1 MNKTRLLNHDEINL
15 KLDRMAWQILESHVK
30 SNLIILVGLIDRG
43 ATLAE
48 KLKNIIEKHSD
59 TKVILSPIDLDKS
72 SPLNSKITMNNSNVL
87 KDNPVVLVDDV
98 LNSGVTLAAALKE
111 VLKYMP
117 KSVMTAVL
125 ANRAHHK
132 FPIQANFVGLS
143 LSTTLK
149 DHILY
154 EEKDGKMSV
163 YLI

>member
-30 SNLIILVGLIDRG
+30 SNLIILVGLINRG

-72 SPLNSKITMNNSNVL
+72 SPLNSKITMDNSNVL

-154 EEKDGKMSV
+154 EEKNGKMSV

>member
-1 MNKTRLLNHDEINL
+1 MNKTCLLNHDEINL
-15 KLDRMAWQILESHVK
+15 RLDRIAWQILENHVD
-30 SNLIILVGLIDRG
+30 SDSIVLVGLVDRG
-43 ATLAE
+43 AIIAE
-48 KLKNIIEKHSD
+48 KLKKIIEKNDSV
-59 TKVILSPIDLDKS
+59 KVLLSPIHIDKN
-72 SPLNSKITMNNSNVL
+72 SPLNSEIKIDHSEYLN
-87 KDNPVVLVDDV
+87 DNPIILVDDV

-111 VLKYMP
+111 VLKYIP

-143 LSTTLK
+143 LSTTMK

>member
-30 SNLIILVGLIDRG
+30 SNLIILVGLINRG

-72 SPLNSKITMNNSNVL
+72 SPLNSKITMDNSNVL

>member
-48 KLKNIIEKHSD
+48 KLKNIIEKHSY
-59 TKVILSPIDLDKS
+59 TKVILSPIDLDKI
-72 SPLNSKITMNNSNVL
+72 SPLNSKITMDNSNVL

>member
-1 MNKTRLLNHDEINL
+1 MNKTCLLNHDEINL
-15 KLDRMAWQILESHVK
+15 RLDRIAWQILEHHVE
-30 SNLIILVGLIDRG
+30 SNCIILVGLVDRG
-43 ATLAE
+43 AILAD
-48 KLKNIIEKHSD
+48 KLKNIIEKNAD
-59 TKVILSPIDLDKS
+59 IKVLLSPIHIDKS
-72 SPLNSKITMNNSNVL
+72 SPLNSDIIIDNQEYL
-87 KDNPVVLVDDV
+87 KDNPVILVDDV

-111 VLKYMP
+111 VLKHIP
-117 KSVMTAVL
+117 ESVMTAVL

-143 LSTTLK
+143 LSTTMK

>member
-1 MNKTRLLNHDEINL
+1 MNKTCLLNHDEINL
-15 KLDRMAWQILESHVK
+15 KLDRIAWQILENHVN
-30 SNLIILVGLIDRG
+30 SNCIILVGLVDRG
-43 ATLAE
+43 ATIAE
-48 KLKNIIEKHSD
+48 KLKNIIEKNASI
-59 TKVILSPIDLDKS
+59 KVILAPIHIDKS
-72 SPLNSKITMNNSNVL
+72 SPLKSKITIDNSEFL
-87 KDNPVVLVDDV
+87 KNNPVILVDDV

-111 VLKYMP
+111 VLTHIP
-117 KSVMTAVL
+117 ESVMTAVL

-154 EEKDGKMSV
+154 EEKNGQMSV

>member
-1 MNKTRLLNHDEINL
+1 MNKTCLLNHDEINL
-15 KLDRMAWQILESHVK
+15 RLDRIAWQILEHHVD
-30 SNLIILVGLIDRG
+30 SNCIILVGLVDRG
-43 ATLAE
+43 AILAD
-48 KLKNIIEKHSD
+48 KLKNIIEKHAD
-59 TKVILSPIDLDKS
+59 IKVLLSPIHIDKS
-72 SPLNSKITMNNSNVL
+72 SPLNSDITI
-87 KDNPVVLVDDV
+87 DNPEYLRGNPVILVDDV

-111 VLKYMP
+111 VLKHIP

-143 LSTTLK
+143 LSTTMK

>member
-72 SPLNSKITMNNSNVL
+72 SPLNSKITMDNSNVL

>member
-1 MNKTRLLNHDEINL
+1 MNKTCLLNHDEINL
-15 KLDRMAWQILESHVK
+15 RLDRIAWQILEHHVD
-30 SNLIILVGLIDRG
+30 SDSIVLVGLVDRG
-43 ATLAE
+43 SIIAE
-48 KLKNIIEKHSD
+48 KLKKIIEKNASV
-59 TKVILSPIDLDKS
+59 KVLLSPIHIDKN
-72 SPLNSKITMNNSNVL
+72 SPLHSEIKIDHSEYLN
-87 KDNPVVLVDDV
+87 DNPIILVDDV

-111 VLKYMP
+111 VLKYIP

-132 FPIQANFVGLS
+132 FPIQANFVDLS
-143 LSTTLK
+143 LSTTMK

>member
-59 TKVILSPIDLDKS
+59 TRVILSPIDLDKS
-72 SPLNSKITMNNSNVL
+72 SPLNSKITMDNSNVL